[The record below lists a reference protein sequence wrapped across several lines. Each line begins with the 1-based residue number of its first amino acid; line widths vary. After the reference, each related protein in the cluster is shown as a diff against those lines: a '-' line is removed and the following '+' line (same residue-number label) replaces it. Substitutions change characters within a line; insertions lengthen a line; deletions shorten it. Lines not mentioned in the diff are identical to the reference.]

1 MKKLFIA
8 LSTAAVLAG
17 LPALA
22 WASTELDA
30 AAPAPHGA
38 AAAAPHGAAAADP
51 QTTAAVKAM
60 LEAMEMRKVMAMS
73 FSDMERALPTML
85 RSQAVSLIQS
95 DTSMNAQQKGEA
107 VARIDRALPA
117 ASKTVARIFKD
128 PSLIDDMVAE
138 MVPLY
143 AKTFTTAEIKE
154 LTAFYRTPL
163 GRKMMANMPRL
174 SAESMA
180 ISHKVVTPRLNA
192 LMQELMQGAPK
203 P

>member
-1 MKKLFIA
+1 MMLSTGLFGRMETSMKKLFVA

-17 LPALA
+17 LPSF
-22 WASTELDA
+22 ASA
-30 AAPAPHGA
+30 AAP
-38 AAAAPHGAAAADP
+38 AADP

-60 LEAMEMRKVMAMS
+60 LEAMAMRKVMAAS
-73 FSDMERALPTML
+73 FADMERALPTML
-85 RSQAVSLIQS
+85 RSQAVSVIQA
-95 DTSMNAQQKGEA
+95 DASMSQQQKGEA
-107 VARIDRALPA
+107 VARIDRALPT

-128 PSLIDDMVAE
+128 PTLIEDMVNE

-143 AKTFTTAEIKE
+143 AKTFTAAEIKE

-192 LMQELMQGAPK
+192 LMQELMQGAQK